1 MIGGI
6 HIESCRC
13 VDYNRFGNNMLHF
26 IILIVIGLYLYF
38 IDRSAKATSCVRN
51 YPVIGRAR
59 YLFET
64 IGPEL
69 RQYLFDND
77 TEG

>member
-1 MIGGI
+1 MNLADVLIIVGSVI
-6 HIESCRC
+6 IC
-13 VDYNRFGNNMLHF
+13 F
-26 IILIVIGLYLYF
+26 IFIVFIVSGLYLYF
-38 IDRSAKATSCVRN
+38 IDRRQKQHPVLRN

-69 RQYLFDND
+69 RQYLFDHD
-77 TEG
+77 TEGKPKGV